1 MRRSAC
7 RYAARSARSRR
18 TSASRRCTSPTI
30 RRKRS
35 RCPTAWPSCATAAC
49 SRWRRPRRSTS
60 DPRPA
65 SWRPSSGPTTSF
77 RAWSRS
83 ARVPTRSCRRRS
95 VPCAPVRRRSWRP
108 VPRACSPC
116 ARRTSR
122 WTAPARTSSRG
133 GCGWAPISGTRFA
146 TTAGRR
152 RGWCSRGAS
161 ENRGI
166 TRGCPGGGA
175 GGARFPPRVPPSCAG
190 AGEGGGPK
198 GVVLGAGTVA
208 ATSVLGFAIALL
220 LVRYDFPGR
229 GLFGYLTLIPI
240 ISPPLV
246 GVLGFTFIMGKAG
259 TVNIL
264 LEDWFGL
271 AKPINFVYGVHGV
284 LLVETL
290 HLFPM
295 ITLNVVDALSK
306 IDPSLEEAAESVGAR
321 GWRKLRTITL
331 PLTTPGYVAGALL
344 VFIWTFSDFETPL
357 VLGVHDLLASQAYL
371 NIVQF
376 VDRRLFRMG
385 LVISALMVALAVVF
399 LVAARRYVAIKDYS
413 SLSYSRV
420 ARRRLGP
427 LGATAAVTFLSAV
440 MAFSFIPYLGVALAS
455 VGKGWSMTPFPVRY
469 TWLFFERVIVE
480 TPKYIVNSLLYSV
493 LAVVICIVVGVPIAW
508 ILARTRLPGRDTLD
522 GLNTLILAV
531 PGTAIGIAY
540 IRAFHV
546 ELPWLGVPLTSLW
559 IILPI
564 VLAVRR
570 LPYTVRGSYASLL
583 LVHRSMEEAA
593 ASVGAGRLRSF
604 RDVTLSLMWRG
615 ILVGSLFSFMTSLQ
629 EASAVLFLS
638 LGGWETITVG
648 IFSFY
653 IAGSA
658 NEAAALGVI
667 LIVVAAVSVT
677 VINRAAGTRM
687 GGMFG

>member
-1 MRRSAC
+1 MSEAPAPAL
-7 RYAARSARSRR
+7 AAGR
-18 TSASRRCTSPTI
+18 
-30 RRKRS
+30 
-35 RCPTAWPSCATAAC
+35 ATAALPALGVALIWAFLGVFLVFPLLRIFYDAF
-49 SRWRRPRRSTS
+49 SDEAGRLTLANFVEFAGDHFYRRSLVNS
-60 DPRPA
+60 LL
-65 SWRPSSGPTTSF
+65 
-77 RAWSRS
+77 
-83 ARVPTRSCRRRS
+83 
-95 VPCAPVRRRSWRP
+95 
-108 VPRACSPC
+108 
-116 ARRTSR
+116 
-122 WTAPARTSSRG
+122 
-133 GCGWAPISGTRFA
+133 
-146 TTAGRR
+146 
-152 RGWCSRGAS
+152 
-161 ENRGI
+161 
-166 TRGCPGGGA
+166 
-175 GGARFPPRVPPSCAG
+175 
-190 AGEGGGPK
+190 
-198 GVVLGAGTVA
+198 LGLGTVA
-208 ATSVLGFAIALL
+208 ATSVLGFAIAFL

-246 GVLGFTFIMGKAG
+246 GVLGFTFIMGRAG
-259 TVNIL
+259 TINVL

-271 AKPINFVYGVHGV
+271 ARPINFVYGVHGV

-295 ITLNVVDALSK
+295 IALNVVDALGK
-306 IDPSLEEAAESVGAR
+306 IDPALEEAAESVGAR

-344 VFIWTFSDFETPL
+344 VFIWTFSDFATPL

-385 LVISALMVALAVVF
+385 IVISALMVVLAVVF
-399 LVAARRYVAIKDYS
+399 L
-413 SLSYSRV
+413 
-420 ARRRLGP
+420 
-427 LGATAAVTFLSAV
+427 SAV
-440 MAFSFIPYLGVALAS
+440 MLLSFVPYLGVALAS
-455 VGKGWSMTPFPVRY
+455 VGRGWSLTPFPVQY
-469 TWLFFERVIVE
+469 TTMYFERVIVE
-480 TPKYIVNSLLYSV
+480 TPKYIVNSLLYSA
-493 LAVVICIVVGVPIAW
+493 LAVVLCIVVGVPIAW

-522 GLNTLILAV
+522 GLNTLILAI

-540 IRAFHV
+540 VRAFHAEIPGLDV
-546 ELPWLGVPLTSLW
+546 RLTSLW

-593 ASVGAGRLRSF
+593 ASVGATGLRSF
-604 RDVTLSLMWRG
+604 RDVTLPLIWRG
-615 ILVGSLFSFMTSLQ
+615 VLVGSLFSFMTSLQ

-638 LGGWETITVG
+638 LGGWETIPVG
-648 IFSFY
+648 IFAFY

-667 LIVVAAVSVT
+667 LIVVAGVSVLA
-677 VINRAAGTRM
+677 INRVAGARM